1 MLPTDP
7 LMLLS
12 VVNTCLRDHYPSL
25 SALCED
31 RGVDPES
38 IVCALGK
45 IGYTYDETLNRFV

>member
-1 MLPTDP
+1 MLPNDP

-25 SALCED
+25 RALCED
-31 RGVDPES
+31 RGVDPQS
-38 IVCALGK
+38 IVSALGK